1 MPVYKDKVRGTWFYE
16 GSFINIFGESER
28 YKKRGF
34 QSSTLAKEAERN
46 FLISAKNLT
55 TKHIKFE
62 QLVNLFLEY
71 KKSRI
76 KPRSLYDYQKTI
88 EKQLTP
94 FFGGMYVDKINV
106 RVIEKW
112 QEELLTKN
120 YSNSY
125 LETIQTKLS
134 LILNF
139 AVRKG
144 IIQKN
149 PFDYLE
155 QVKDHTKP
163 KPIMKYWT
171 LEEFTLFINVIDDFE
186 DKLLFDLLYWTGM
199 RISELQARTWED
211 IDFKTK
217 TLSIHSNFDNKL
229 KKITA
234 TPKNGTNRI
243 IFIQT
248 SLIERMKLLKQMQSN
263 IDGFNDA
270 CYMFGVFKPISHKTV
285 ENKKNKYIKECNRIN
300 KIKIPEIRI
309 HDFRHSHVSL
319 LANRGLDSLVI
330 AERLGHSK
338 DMVEKRYSH
347 MFPETRKKV
356 LNILEDY

>member
-1 MPVYKDKVRGTWFYE
+1 
-16 GSFINIFGESER
+16 
-28 YKKRGF
+28 
-34 QSSTLAKEAERN
+34 
-46 FLISAKNLT
+46 
-55 TKHIKFE
+55 
-62 QLVNLFLEY
+62 
-71 KKSRI
+71 
-76 KPRSLYDYQKTI
+76 
-88 EKQLTP
+88 
-94 FFGGMYVDKINV
+94 
-106 RVIEKW
+106 
-112 QEELLTKN
+112 
-120 YSNSY
+120 
-125 LETIQTKLS
+125 
-134 LILNF
+134 
-139 AVRKG
+139 
-144 IIQKN
+144 
-149 PFDYLE
+149 
-155 QVKDHTKP
+155 
-163 KPIMKYWT
+163 MKYWT
-171 LEEFTLFINVIDDFE
+171 LEEFTLFINVIEDFE